1 LAPAYRG
8 GGGGGGWAGGGGN
21 DQGLTAVW
29 AIAFT
34 SGLIVLRF
42 EVMVAVRTGK
52 NLPVIGSDSIKRLG

>member
-1 LAPAYRG
+1 LV
-8 GGGGGGWAGGGGN
+8 GGGGN